1 MPPVSRKAGS
11 SKKASSKAIPLPG
24 GKENVRPS
32 VTGRKVSLVELD
44 QEPSRRRVSLSSNDE
59 TNKGIDGAKTR
70 AITEASLVK
79 KTPFHIHCDEKN
91 VEQRP
96 EVPRRSRIGFRA
108 DSGAAEERR
117 QVIRGLEAPRLL
129 PQKRSIGG
137 EAADARKLLPSKI
150 PRRSRSTSAHVE
162 DAKAQGASRRSASV
176 DVKIDA
182 RQERWHPA
190 AASKFGWGS
199 GLTIDERT
207 EQKPTKEGVGIPLK
221 TINSRGVRTCRG
233 TFSSNNITLREPTA
247 IDKIKA
253 RLLGANETGVI
264 DGGSISQAGSLETPD
279 DYGGLP
285 LIPLKGV
292 VRRSAKLT
300 MAQPPHET
308 REGCSSKDRE
318 IFPFQLLY
326 HMEYH
331 EYVPIVERE
340 REERSPRLSEN
351 FLGQHIN
358 AEQRKLVVIFLIRL
372 GTHCQYPSFVIYQAV
387 KLFDA
392 AMDRI
397 RVKTTYIQLTALA
410 SLWLALKRQQNF
422 HKIPTATTILSLAK
436 DLYLGREDL
445 LMDYERKI
453 LIALDF
459 NVTFADAFSL
469 FAHYLVSCKCYLTI
483 SEEMTVFLYHSGGY
497 LIDLTLLDE
506 NFCRLADSLIAL
518 TAMELSLGLV
528 VDAVVDR
535 ARPRW
540 LFWRGLLFAAA
551 PFIANKSVPLLSSHS
566 ILSFYPRLTSLLL
579 VPRQSRFQ
587 DEEIDQLRVAML
599 RRVLTSGRNNCGF
612 DVVYKKYSRSRHGK
626 ISVTLLERA
635 SRVSGVE
642 TFDP

>member
-551 PFIANKSVPLLSSHS
+551 PFIANN
-566 ILSFYPRLTSLLL
+566 
-579 VPRQSRFQ
+579 RFQ